1 MTREPVTNEAL
12 SGNSVGFDPVPLQDS
27 LDVVVRGLR
36 GGPGAAGIGQHG
48 VAGDARA
55 LGSLFSRW
63 ADAVGDVVAAHA
75 RPVKLDGD
83 RLLVEVDEPGW
94 ATQLRFLEAEVIGRL
109 RSVAGLEVSRFDIR
123 VKHG

>member
-1 MTREPVTNEAL
+1 M
-12 SGNSVGFDPVPLQDS
+12 SV
-27 LDVVVRGLR
+27 
-36 GGPGAAGIGQHG
+36 
-48 VAGDARA
+48 
-55 LGSLFSRW
+55 
-63 ADAVGDVVAAHA
+63 ADHA